1 MRRPL
6 ILFVLV
12 ALCRSAY
19 ADRDQ
24 QGEQLI
30 RMRCGDCHVVGRGK
44 ASDTVPHGFVD
55 LTFATKRH
63 PDAWLTAWIKDPH
76 AIKSDTRCYTAGLD
90 GSQIEALLAFLHT
103 RSQVPHAHVVPP
115 RQLQPPLPPDP
126 PKPPRGFV
134 RGQ

>member
-24 QGEQLI
+24 QAEQII
-30 RMRCGDCHVVGRGK
+30 RTRCGDCHVVGHGK
-44 ASDTVPHGFVD
+44 TEDKLPHGFVD
-55 LTFATKRH
+55 LTLATKRH

-76 AIKSDTRCYTAGLD
+76 AIKTDSRCYTAGLD
-90 GSQIEALLAFLHT
+90 AGQIDALLSFLHT
-103 RSQVPHAHVVPP
+103 RAAVVHAHVISP
-115 RQLQPPLPPDP
+115 RQLEAPRPPDP
-126 PKPPRGFV
+126 PKPKRGLV